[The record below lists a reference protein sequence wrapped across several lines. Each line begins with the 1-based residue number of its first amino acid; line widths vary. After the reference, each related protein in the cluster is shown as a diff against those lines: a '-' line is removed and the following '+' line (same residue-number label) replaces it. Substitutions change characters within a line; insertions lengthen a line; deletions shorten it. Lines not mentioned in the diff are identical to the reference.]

1 MPVAPNL
8 KGEINMARMCSAAVG
23 GNTKEIDAERR
34 KEQFN
39 ETQVGIAK
47 ELDKLIDK
55 IGVVNV
61 LALLCALNNADIVN
75 IDSPYSADFKAKG
88 WFSLDACGSI
98 AINVDDKLNWQER
111 WCDIGKIDFGL
122 K

>member
-1 MPVAPNL
+1 
-8 KGEINMARMCSAAVG
+8 MARCAAAVG
-23 GNTKEIDAERR
+23 GNTKEIDVEHR

-39 ETQVGIAK
+39 ETQVEIAK

-61 LALLCALNNADIVN
+61 LALLYALNGAKLIDIE
-75 IDSPYSADFKAKG
+75 SPFREDFKGFG
-88 WFSLDACGSI
+88 WFSLAACGDV
-98 AINVDDKLNWQER
+98 AINVDSDLQWEER
-111 WCDIGKIDFGL
+111 WCDIGKINFGR